1 MEIMLSRE
9 EARNALTG
17 PIMSLH
23 TPFHADGEID
33 YEGVRRMIDFTIDA
47 GTKSVIMTY
56 GNSLYTLLTDQ
67 EVAELTKAVV
77 EHTGGRAMVVAADRQ
92 WSTGKEVEFARY
104 AREVGADM
112 LMVLPPD
119 WAASCTVD
127 TFVEHYAAV
136 AEHIP
141 VMVVTGPFGLRPL
154 PLSLEVIRR
163 LRDEVDRIY
172 AVKDDVCEEFGRRL
186 GLLVHD
192 RWAVFASGTKRVLL
206 NALPYG
212 CDGHMSTFI
221 HFRPSLAHAFWDA
234 IDANEMSVARK
245 MIEDWDVPF
254 GDFLASFPGGRDAV
268 KHGIFELSGLAQRWR
283 RRPYYSLS
291 DAEMERV
298 ASFLKEMGWL

>member
-1 MEIMLSRE
+1 MLSRE

-33 YEGVRRMIDFTIDA
+33 YESLRRMIDFTIDG
-47 GTKSVIMTY
+47 GTKTVILTY

-77 EHTGGRAMVVAADRQ
+77 EHTAGRAMVVAADRQ
-92 WSTGKEVEFARY
+92 WSTSKEVEFAGY

-119 WAASCTVD
+119 WAASCTAD

-136 AEHIP
+136 AERIP

-154 PLSLEVIRR
+154 PLSLEVLKR
-163 LRDEVDRIY
+163 LRDEVDGIY

-192 RWAVFASGTKRVLL
+192 RWAVFTSGTKRVLL
-206 NALPYG
+206 NALTYG

-221 HFRPSLAHAFWDA
+221 LFRPSLAHAFWGA
-234 IDANEMSVARK
+234 IDANDMSRARK

-254 GDFLASFPGGRDAV
+254 GDFLASFPGGRDTV
-268 KHGIFELSGLAQRWR
+268 KHGIFELCGLSQRWR
-283 RRPYYSLS
+283 RKPYYSLS

-298 ASFLKEMGWL
+298 AGFLKEKGWL